1 MKRIEAIFLLCVTV
15 GLLLPASAQTNSGN
29 SAKTEARAEPV
40 VPAAWYQKVR
50 NYGPWDY
57 KRQSYQ
63 YRDFTLFNFGA
74 TGGAA
79 GVDKDTL
86 IHLGETSKSGD
97 PAPPSEEDLQ
107 ENFTNNAETFD
118 KLRQISEEDAHVIRI
133 AKDFTWTDMET
144 KWPRDNVGFSEERWA
159 VYRDIFQKLGLG
171 EGIARSQ
178 DYPATVFFVAGARG
192 LCTGGAADGYAFST
206 ESPSP
211 VVKSLRDGLMTEMQK
226 SSKHYVIVLKRLKP
240 NWYLFYQADR

>member
-1 MKRIEAIFLLCVTV
+1 MAHGITSDNPI
-15 GLLLPASAQTNSGN
+15 NS
-29 SAKTEARAEPV
+29 
-40 VPAAWYQKVR
+40 
-50 NYGPWDY
+50 
-57 KRQSYQ
+57 
-63 YRDFTLFNFGA
+63 GA

-79 GVDKDTL
+79 GVHKDTL

-118 KLRQISEEDAHVIRI
+118 KLRQMSEEDAHVIRI
-133 AKDFTWTDMET
+133 AKDFTWTDTET

-206 ESPSP
+206 ESPSGCE
-211 VVKSLRDGLMTEMQK
+211 VVARWAHDRNAEKLKALRHCVKTVETELVFILP
-226 SSKHYVIVLKRLKP
+226 S
-240 NWYLFYQADR
+240 